1 MCKLCS
7 VWFTSQTATLI
18 HSENFCQSFNI
29 ATTRRSHIQ
38 QQMREPNMHQAM
50 CVNTQKYQCI
60 HGYQHRRHSK
70 LTLHPN
76 TVSTGKKK
84 PARKRLC
91 AHKKKW
97 NPRLICLAK
106 TKMGITNKKTFPV
119 TNRWIR
125 CHNYNKD
132 QRNKGS
138 KNGWKWVQ
146 TNIIRTP
153 LELLRA
159 GIYSLIT
166 CTSRYWKMS
175 SGCWKAQLNNL
186 KCIKYWW

>member
-1 MCKLCS
+1 MNVSVYVCKLCS

-84 PARKRLC
+84 QPVKGCVPIKRNQIPDWFVSQRQ
-91 AHKKKW
+91 KW
-97 NPRLICLAK
+97 ELQTKRHSPWQIDESAVIITTRIKEIKALK
-106 TKMGITNKKTFPV
+106 TAE
-119 TNRWIR
+119 
-125 CHNYNKD
+125 
-132 QRNKGS
+132 
-138 KNGWKWVQ
+138 NGFKQ
-146 TNIIRTP
+146 T
-153 LELLRA
+153 
-159 GIYSLIT
+159 
-166 CTSRYWKMS
+166 
-175 SGCWKAQLNNL
+175 
-186 KCIKYWW
+186 